1 MRLVDVWL
9 VAPFILFAL
18 FIVSAHAVNDD
29 VHTSNALTSHLFDLL
44 GDAFLDLCG
53 DGSEFATES

>member
-9 VAPFILFAL
+9 VAPLIFLVL
-18 FIVSAHAVNDD
+18 FIVGAHAIYDD
-29 VHTSNALTSHLFDLL
+29 VHTGNALTGHLLDLL
-44 GDAFLDLCG
+44 GDAFLDLCS